1 MINNFEIKN
10 FGPIK
15 QIQCKQLGK
24 INLIIGDNGTGKTI
38 LLKALYTGIKTL
50 EEYKRGKEPRTE
62 AEILVDKLYW
72 TFELDK
78 VGDLVRKGANELLQ
92 FQLTFEDQDFSYK
105 FGKDTT
111 KSIQHLEN
119 KVSPRHPR
127 KSNSIF
133 LPPKEVLSLHKII
146 LKSREQD
153 KEFGFDETYLD
164 LVKALIPSTQK
175 GRNHD
180 AFAQSRK
187 SLSELLQGKIEYNDK
202 SNSWQFKKGNQKFSI
217 GLTSEGIK
225 KISILDILLGN
236 RYLDPNSIIFIDEP
250 EAALHPT
257 AISGLLDIIAMLA
270 ECGIQFFLATHSY
283 FVIKKLSLIAQ
294 EKNNL
299 PISVISEE
307 SEQWSQTNIK
317 DGLPDNS
324 IINESI
330 RLYEEQMRLVLND

>member
-62 AEILVDKLYW
+62 AEILIDKLYW

-119 KVSPRHPR
+119 KVSPQHPR

-164 LVKALIPSTQK
+164 LVKALMQSTQK
-175 GRNHD
+175 GKNHKV
-180 AFAQSRK
+180 FAQSRNN
-187 SLSELLQGKIEYNDK
+187 LSELLQGKIEYNDTL
-202 SNSWQFKKGNQKFSI
+202 NIWQFKKGNQKFSI

-236 RYLDPNSIIFIDEP
+236 RYLDPNSIIFIDES

-270 ECGIQFFLATHSY
+270 ECGIQFFLTTHSY